1 MASRKKY
8 KIDQSVEFY
17 FAGSHH
23 SGVIINT
30 KIIGNQLRYSILSDD
45 GTTYPVA
52 ENNITKVL

>member
-8 KIDQSVEFY
+8 KVDQNVEFY
-17 FAGSHH
+17 FAGSYHT
-23 SGVIINT
+23 GVIINT

-52 ENNITKVL
+52 ENNIKKVL